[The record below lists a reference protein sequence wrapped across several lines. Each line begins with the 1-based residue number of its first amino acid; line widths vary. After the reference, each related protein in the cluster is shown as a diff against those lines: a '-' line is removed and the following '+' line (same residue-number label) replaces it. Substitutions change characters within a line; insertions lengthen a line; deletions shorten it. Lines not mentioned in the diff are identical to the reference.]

1 MGIFSK
7 QGRVKSQQSATT
19 VIAKGCSI
27 EGQLRLE
34 SDLQVDGAV
43 DGEIKAEHT
52 LTISETGIVSG
63 EVYAERVLVN
73 GKFEGTCHAE
83 TIEILSRGSV
93 VGTIYSDNLSIQPG
107 GKFTGVTHATPE
119 QQVVELSDA
128 KKMAESNVVENK
140 VVENKLAEKKLADK
154 KQAEKK
160 IAENAKQFSNAK

>member
-7 QGRVKSQQSATT
+7 QGRAKSQQSATT
-19 VIAKGCSI
+19 IIAKGCSI

-34 SDLQVDGAV
+34 SNLQIDGAV
-43 DGEIKAEHT
+43 DGEIKSDHT

-83 TIEILSRGSV
+83 TIEILARGSV
-93 VGTIYSDNLSIQPG
+93 VGTIYSDNLSIQSG

-119 QQVVELSDA
+119 QQVVELNNA
-128 KKMAESNVVENK
+128 KSSVDNNVVESK
-140 VVENKLAEKKLADK
+140 VVENKMAEKKLADK
-154 KQAEKK
+154 KLAEKK
-160 IAENAKQFSNAK
+160 IAENARQVSNAK